1 MEENKQIHF
10 KSDRQNGRGKLAR
23 LAEKGNLERAER
35 GIYRQMQAD
44 ISEYE
49 SLLVASLIVPKGVI
63 CLLSALRFHDLTTQ
77 NPFEIWMAIEPSAH
91 RPKPQSVSL
100 RLVHFSGESLTEGI
114 ETHEITGE
122 KLRVYNPAKTI
133 ADCFKFRHKIGLDTA
148 LEALREARRKKL
160 FTMEE
165 LWHYTKICRV
175 TNVMRPYLEAL

>member
-1 MEENKQIHF
+1 MEQNNQIF
-10 KSDRQNGRGKLAR
+10 VKSDSRNGRSKLAR
-23 LAEKGNLERAER
+23 LVGNGSLERVER
-35 GIYRQMQAD
+35 GIYRRTQAD
-44 ISEYE
+44 VSEYE
-49 SLLVASLIVPKGVI
+49 SLLVAGLLVPKGVI

-77 NPFEIWMAIEPSAH
+77 NPYEIWMAIEPSAH